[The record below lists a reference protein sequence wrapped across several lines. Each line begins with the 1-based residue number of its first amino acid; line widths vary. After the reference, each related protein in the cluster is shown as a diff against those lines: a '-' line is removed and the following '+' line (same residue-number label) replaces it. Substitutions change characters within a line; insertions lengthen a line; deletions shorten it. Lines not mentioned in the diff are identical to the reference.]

1 MKYSDQNDENDS
13 FSTHETDIN
22 AVVRTKTGCRLSLNA
37 VARLLHPSLAI
48 LLHTNKRNATSNTE
62 VILRH
67 LMALVSHIQIGA
79 F

>member
-1 MKYSDQNDENDS
+1 MKYSDQNDENVS
-13 FSTHETDIN
+13 FSTHETDVK
-22 AVVRTKTGCRLSLNA
+22 AVVRTKTGCRLSLYA

-48 LLHTNKRNATSNTE
+48 LFHTNKHNATSNTE